1 MGSIGSSSTT
11 GSTPMWEQGITP
23 EADLHIGKRTKL
35 SEKMYRASFREL
47 GELHDRLKEEDRD
60 SFMLSDFYGYNGE
73 KTLLST
79 QQYTAMQHEIN
90 RGVSGAI
97 TDHKL
102 GVIDDEQ
109 YKRER
114 RILNALQ
121 KTLNKRWRIHKD

>member
-1 MGSIGSSSTT
+1 MGSIGTT
-11 GSTPMWEQGITP
+11 TTNTVPVWEQGVQP
-23 EADLHIGKRTKL
+23 ESDLHIGKRTKL

-90 RGVSGAI
+90 RGISHAQL
-97 TDHKL
+97 DLKL
-102 GVIDDEQ
+102 GVINDEQ

>member
-1 MGSIGSSSTT
+1 MGSIGSSTT
-11 GSTPMWEQGITP
+11 TNSIPVWEQGVTP

-35 SEKMYRASFREL
+35 SEKIYRATFREL
-47 GELHDRLKEEDRD
+47 AEVHDRLKEEDRD
-60 SFMLSDFYGYNGE
+60 SFMMTDFNGYDRE

-79 QQYTAMQHEIN
+79 QQYTAIQHEIN
-90 RGVSGAI
+90 RGVSNAI

-102 GVIDDEQ
+102 GVINDEE

>member
-11 GSTPMWEQGITP
+11 NSTPVWEQGVTP

-35 SEKMYRASFREL
+35 SEKIYRASFREL
-47 GELHDRLKEEDRD
+47 GELHDRIKEEDRD
-60 SFMLSDFYGYNGE
+60 SFMLSDFYGYNSE
-73 KTLLST
+73 TTLLST
-79 QQYTAMQHEIN
+79 QQYTAIQHEIN

-97 TDHKL
+97 TDHNL
-102 GVIDDEQ
+102 GVINDEE